1 MIRPQDSLQMVMN
14 PKRPER
20 RVLAL
25 VLATVA
31 CVCLAYAGVSRLWMF
46 NEATGLGGSYG
57 FGPRGMVRCD
67 ERGAECEAL
76 SNGELVDRWRT
87 EIADTQRVAAL
98 LADPSSQAPA
108 DTMVTERV
116 AHVQRQIADGLIT
129 REQAIGDAQNTA
141 KLVAELK
148 RASAAFAI
156 CGWLACIGSLLA
168 SASLAVAIVLV
179 LLKKRL
185 MLSVMPTT
193 TALLGIM
200 LAIVTGCVFVATKP
214 GPNGFV
220 GIYYGF
226 WAFAAGIIL
235 GISSTL
241 MLNGLLRPHDHDLR
255 DEPMNPDEF

>member
-1 MIRPQDSLQMVMN
+1 M
-14 PKRPER
+14 
-20 RVLAL
+20 
-25 VLATVA
+25 
-31 CVCLAYAGVSRLWMF
+31 Y
-46 NEATGLGGSYG
+46 NEATVLGGSYG

-67 ERGAECEAL
+67 ERGKECETL
-76 SNGELVDRWRT
+76 SNGELIDRWHT
-87 EIADTQRVAAL
+87 EITDTQLLAAV
-98 LADPSSQAPA
+98 LADPATPA
-108 DTMVTERV
+108 AAGTMVAAR
-116 AHVQRQIADGLIT
+116 AAYLQRQIADGMIT
-129 REQAIGDAQNTA
+129 REQAISDAQNTA
-141 KLVAELK
+141 KLVAEQK

-156 CGWLACIGSLLA
+156 CGWLACIGCFLA

-200 LAIVTGCVFVATKP
+200 LAIVSGCVFVATKP

-241 MLNGLLRPHDHDLR
+241 MLNGLLRPHDHDLH
-255 DEPMNPDEF
+255 DEPMNPDQF